1 MFSKLAA
8 WMRERYIAR
17 KKAGSLILIGELKA
31 EAKESLVEA
40 KERADEAKERADEAK
55 ERVVEATAALITAK
69 ENLAEII
76 KRQIRRGEDGTCT
89 CGQCR
94 VLIPQRKE
102 QLESIERKVNALR
115 MKTAPREVQ
124 EERIMGAEPWR
135 TVLDTASSEFLLG
148 RPFNRSQVKAALAE
162 GRAALA
168 GQLGVDVVGYME
180 ANLGLPLR
188 RCRMRLARA
197 RFPIVLF
204 PRLWVLLESCV
215 AAKSEPILADGLDF
229 LLAKYLQCAKSSDRR
244 WCDIEYALKAVA
256 LVLSCAWD
264 DAKETVQRAASRCWW
279 LLIFAERVLK
289 LATHIWDLLG
299 GGR

>member
-1 MFSKLAA
+1 MFSKLAG
-8 WMRERYIAR
+8 WMRERYKAR
-17 KKAGSLILIGELKA
+17 KKAGSLILIGELTA
-31 EAKESLVEA
+31 EAEAQFVES
-40 KERADEAKERADEAK
+40 KERAAKSK
-55 ERVVEATAALITAK
+55 AALITAS
-69 ENLAEII
+69 ENLAEIL

-94 VLIPQRKE
+94 DLIPQRKE
-102 QLESIERKVNALR
+102 HLESIERKVNALR
-115 MKTAPREVQ
+115 MKTAPRDVQ
-124 EERIMGAEPWR
+124 EERIMGAESWR
-135 TVLDTASSEFLLG
+135 TVLEMASSEFLIG
-148 RPFNRSQVKAALAE
+148 QPFNRSQVKAALAE
-162 GRAALA
+162 RRAALA
-168 GQLGVDVVGYME
+168 GQLGVDVVGYLE
-180 ANLGLPLR
+180 ADLGLPLR